1 MEGIMGEII
10 DCIINVF
17 HHSFWLYIPQWLPA
31 CRKCMISIIGFV
43 LFLRTKSILRD
54 SCRFSYFLKRPQFQQ
69 YLIKNIRMALS
80 LKGLI

>member
-17 HHSFWLYIPQWLPA
+17 HHLFWLYIPQWLPA

-43 LFLRTKSILRD
+43 LFLRTKSILKNNAD
-54 SCRFSYFLKRPQFQQ
+54 FHNVLKNHNFSS
-69 YLIKNIRMALS
+69 I
-80 LKGLI
+80 